1 MSERNAKSNSRA
13 RRNSAKRASMDDV
26 SRARAVADLV
36 ESGFGA
42 GARVVTLAPLAGDAS
57 SRRYFRARLAGAP
70 APTAVVMEQTGSGL
84 SISSDELA
92 VFDETPKE
100 LPFLNV
106 QRYLRAVGAAVPEIH
121 AVDAERGLVLLEDI
135 GDRTLWD
142 AALGATRDER
152 LRLYRAAIDEMILMQ
167 AAGARQPDPKCRAF
181 RQRFDARLFLW
192 EFDHF
197 LEYGFVGRTLAEG
210 ERRALR
216 EQFEELAEDLAAGEL
231 VLTHRDFHS
240 WNLFLHEDRIRVIDF
255 QDALLAPLPY
265 DLATLL
271 NDRATPAVTGDVER
285 DLVRYFL
292 ERSGR
297 ETEFTQLFTRYALF
311 VFQKSAKVVGRFV
324 YLEDVKG
331 KRGYRAMIPDTL
343 ATMRRSLE
351 RLPRLAELRARLARS
366 FPELA

>member
-1 MSERNAKSNSRA
+1 
-13 RRNSAKRASMDDV
+13 MDDV
-26 SRARAVADLV
+26 SRAREVAGLV
-36 ESGFGA
+36 RRGLGA
-42 GARVVTLAPLAGDAS
+42 NARLIALEPLAGDAS
-57 SRRYFRARLAGAP
+57 SRRYFRARLADAP
-70 APTAVVMEQTGSGL
+70 APTAVVMEQSGSGL

-106 QRYLRAVGAAVPEIH
+106 QRYLRGIGAAVPEIH
-121 AVDAERGLVLLEDI
+121 AVDPELGLVLIEDI
-135 GDRTLWD
+135 GDVTLWD
-142 AALGATRDER
+142 AAQPTTREER
-152 LRLYRAAIDEMILMQ
+152 VRLFRAAIDEMILMQ
-167 AAGARQPDPKCRAF
+167 AGGARQPDPKCLAF

-197 LEYGFVGRTLAEG
+197 LEYGFVGRALADDD
-210 ERRALR
+210 RRAIR
-216 EQFEELAEDLAAGEL
+216 ERFGELSEDLAAGEL

-240 WNLFLHEDRIRVIDF
+240 WNLFLHDRRIRVIDF

-271 NDRATPAVTGDVER
+271 NDRATPAVTGDIER
-285 DLVRYFL
+285 ELVAYFL
-292 ERSGR
+292 ERSGAESSFR
-297 ETEFTQLFTRYALF
+297 DLFTRYALF
-311 VFQKSAKVVGRFV
+311 VFQKSTKVVGRFV

-343 ATMRRSLE
+343 KTMRRSLE
-351 RLPRLAELRARLARS
+351 RLPHLADLRAQLARS

>member
-1 MSERNAKSNSRA
+1 MDEASREREIAELV
-13 RRNSAKRASMDDV
+13 RR
-26 SRARAVADLV
+26 
-36 ESGFGA
+36 GFGS
-42 GARVVTLAPLAGDAS
+42 GARLVALAPLAGDAS
-57 SRRYFRARLAGAP
+57 SRRYFRARLENAP
-70 APTAVVMEQTGSGL
+70 APTVVVMEQSGSGL

-106 QRYLRAVGAAVPEIH
+106 QRYLRSIGVAVPEIH
-121 AVDAERGLVLLEDI
+121 AVDAAGGLVVLEDV
-135 GDRTLWD
+135 GDVTLWD
-142 AALGATRDER
+142 AVRSVAPAER
-152 LRLYRAAIDEMILMQ
+152 ARRYREAIEEMLRMQ
-167 AAGARQPDPKCRAF
+167 RAGAERPDASCLAF

-197 LEYGFVGRTLAEG
+197 LEYGFVGRAVTEAD
-210 ERRALR
+210 RVDLR
-216 EQFEELAEDLAAGEL
+216 KRFEEISEDLASGTF

-240 WNLFLHEDRIRVIDF
+240 WNLFVHEDRVRVIDF

-271 NDRATPAVTGDVER
+271 NDRATPSVTQPIER
-285 DLVRYFL
+285 ELLEYFAD
-292 ERSGR
+292 RSGVDLDSFI
-297 ETEFTQLFTRYALF
+297 ERYALF
-311 VFQKSAKVVGRFV
+311 VFQKSAKVVGRFI

-331 KRGYRAMIPDTL
+331 KSGYRAMIPDTL

-351 RLPRLAELRARLARS
+351 RLPRLADVRARLARS